1 VKRRRVVTVLGA
13 VAAVSPFLAVAQARP
28 RIAYLSGRS
37 QTADAHLLEAFRQ
50 GLKNTGFVDGQNVTM
65 DVRWADGRYGEI
77 GRMAE
82 ELVATKPDLI
92 VAVGGNPVGLAAK
105 AATSTIPVVFGAG
118 ADPVAIGL
126 VKSLSR
132 PEANVT
138 GMTLFANLLDAKRM
152 ELLHDMLPATR
163 KVALLV
169 NPTNPGTQEM
179 TVLSRATAA
188 KLGMDV
194 TVYEARSTG
203 EIERAFLALAAQ
215 AAAGQKLDAL
225 AVGADAFLINS
236 RLRILELAA
245 AQRLPAIYPA
255 REFAIDGGLAS
266 YGTRWADMYRLL
278 GNYAGRILK
287 GAKPSDLPV
296 LQPATYEFVIN
307 QKTAQSLGLQL
318 PLNVL
323 GRTDELIE

>member
-1 VKRRRVVTVLGA
+1 VRRRRLVAGLGA
-13 VAAVSPFLAVAQARP
+13 IAATAPSFAMAQARP

-37 QTADAHLLEAFRQ
+37 QSADAHLLEAFRL
-50 GLKNTGFVDGQNVTM
+50 GLKTQGFVDGQNVTM
-65 DVRWADGRYGEI
+65 DVRWADGRYSEV
-77 GRMAE
+77 GRMAQ
-82 ELVATKPDLI
+82 ELVTTGPDLI

-163 KVALLV
+163 KVALVV

-179 TVLSRATAA
+179 TELSRATAA
-188 KLGMDV
+188 KLGMNV
-194 TVYEARSTG
+194 MVLEARGTG
-203 EIERAFLALAAQ
+203 EIERAFLNIAAQ
-215 AAAGQKLDAL
+215 RPEPVDAL

-245 AQRLPAIYPA
+245 GLKLPAIYPA